1 MSDAIQILLPF
12 LGVLAVVVFLRVRSK
27 GAFEIKTPDIV
38 LAAVPVALW
47 LVASGR
53 IESLSVGDLTIK
65 AFQAAAA
72 QPAGDDAQPLGDA
85 LPVETMRADEK
96 GAVTRIPDLLAQ
108 RTQALTFHLGARGY
122 VPWAVQ
128 QYFDQLTVGPD
139 LQWVVIDEADG
150 RFWGLAD
157 ARTLESATRSQQFSM
172 DEFVRHLN
180 EGDAADREW
189 LARNLPGFVPADE
202 ALAAGA
208 TRQDALQRFNA
219 TPLNALPAL
228 DADGRLR
235 GLVRRDT
242 LVTGLLADV
251 TARLDAHR

>member
-1 MSDAIQILLPF
+1 
-12 LGVLAVVVFLRVRSK
+12 
-27 GAFEIKTPDIV
+27 
-38 LAAVPVALW
+38 VPVGLW
-47 LVASGR
+47 LLASGR

-72 QPAGDDAQPLGDA
+72 EPAGADAQPLGGA
-85 LPVETMRADEK
+85 LPVETMRADVK
-96 GAVTRIPDLLAQ
+96 GAVTRIPDLLAH
-108 RTQALTFHLGARGY
+108 RTQALTFHLGAHGY
-122 VPWAVQ
+122 EPWAVQ

-139 LQWVVIDEADG
+139 LQWVVIDDAEG

-180 EGDAADREW
+180 EGGPADREW
-189 LARNLPGFVPADE
+189 LAHNLPGFVPADE

-208 TRQDALQRFNA
+208 TRQEALQRFGK
-219 TPLNALPAL
+219 TPGDVLPAL

-242 LVTGLLADV
+242 LVTSLLADV